1 VQHEETEAV
10 EVGQLRNSGGAAAK
24 ARGRMDR
31 RTRAVVAVA
40 VAEGEVGMEV
50 EVGPQMESE
59 DATTGESHLG
69 DDDHDGG
76 GVRGDVRG
84 DVHGDV
90 RAYVDACDP
99 LRGHASQPS

>member
-1 VQHEETEAV
+1 
-10 EVGQLRNSGGAAAK
+10 
-24 ARGRMDR
+24 MDR

-50 EVGPQMESE
+50 EVGPQMENE
-59 DATTGESHLG
+59 DGTTGEGHLG

-76 GVRGDVRG
+76 GVRGDVRGGVRG